1 MRKYILIIVLFVAI
15 FAAAIFLKYRKVK
28 VLDGLGKVKST
39 DRPPKLRIVY
49 SNKNKELKKIKTSND
64 IYEILKEIWSKQIE
78 TREEMLILL
87 LNRSNQV
94 LGHYMLSMGGITETV
109 ADIRLIY
116 AVALNSLS
124 TAIVLVH
131 NHPSGNL
138 NASQSD
144 IAITRKVKEAGKI
157 MDITLLDHIIMTK
170 NGYYSFAD
178 EGIL

>member
-1 MRKYILIIVLFVAI
+1 MRKYILAIILFVLI
-15 FAAAIFLKYRKVK
+15 FATAIFLKYRKVK
-28 VLDGLGKVKST
+28 LLDGLGKVKST

-94 LGHYMLSMGGITETV
+94 LGHYMISMGGITGTYV
-109 ADIRLIY
+109 DLRLIY

-124 TAIVLVH
+124 TSFVLAH

-138 NASQSD
+138 NPSQED
-144 IAITRKVKEAGKI
+144 QNITRKIIEAGKI
-157 MDITLLDHIIMTK
+157 MDINLLDHVIMTN

-178 EGIL
+178 NGIL